1 MGAQQGRKQASS
13 SIRIIIVAALA
24 MSVGTLF
31 YMKQR
36 PLPEQGSTPP
46 GVQTSAE
53 TPASTPPSLPRLV
66 DLGSNKCQSC
76 LAMVPVLEQL
86 TSEYEGRLEVLF
98 IDIWENPD
106 EAGRYGI
113 QLIPTQIF
121 FDSGGKELFRHEG
134 FFSREDILAKW
145 KDLGFTFD
153 G

>member
-1 MGAQQGRKQASS
+1 MGAQQGRKQPSS
-13 SIRIIIVAALA
+13 LIRIIIVAALA
-24 MSVGTLF
+24 IAVGTVF
-31 YMKQR
+31 FMKQR
-36 PLPEQGSTPP
+36 PMPEKGGRPP
-46 GVQTSAE
+46 GVQASE
-53 TPASTPPSLPRLV
+53 KTPASAPASLPRLV
-66 DLGSNKCQSC
+66 DLGSNRCQSC

-86 TSEYEGRLEVLF
+86 TSEYEGRMEVLF

-106 EAGRYGI
+106 AAGRYGI

-145 KDLGFTFD
+145 KDLGFIFD

>member
-1 MGAQQGRKQASS
+1 MGAQQGRKQPSS
-13 SIRIIIVAALA
+13 LIRIIIVAALA
-24 MSVGTLF
+24 IAVGTVF
-31 YMKQR
+31 FMKQR
-36 PLPEQGSTPP
+36 PMPEQGSAPP
-46 GVQTSAE
+46 RVQAPAG
-53 TPASTPPSLPRLV
+53 TPAGTPASLPRLV

-86 TSEYEGRLEVLF
+86 TSEYEGRMEVLF

-106 EAGRYGI
+106 AAGRYGI

-121 FDSGGKELFRHEG
+121 FDSGGKELYRHEG

-145 KDLGFTFD
+145 KDLGFIFD